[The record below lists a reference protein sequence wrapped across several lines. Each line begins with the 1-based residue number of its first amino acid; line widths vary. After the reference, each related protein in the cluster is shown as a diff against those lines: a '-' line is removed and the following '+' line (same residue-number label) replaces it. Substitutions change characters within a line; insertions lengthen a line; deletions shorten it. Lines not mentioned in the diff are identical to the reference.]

1 MPLSVEYYQHDDVR
15 EGESSKVPQKKITIG
30 RRKFPSLVPTSLNT
44 RPPSGNF
51 PVFQELCNLLKI
63 LYSSS
68 VWCQL
73 HLRHSDCEAGD
84 TGGRSCQVPSSMDPR
99 RFLSKSRSSTTESF
113 EVWTQSRESE
123 AEAEGGDQSS
133 GEAQHLIPAHARSG
147 GGGTSR
153 KCPRQN
159 SS

>member
-1 MPLSVEYYQHDDVR
+1 MPLSVEYYQHDDDR
-15 EGESSKVPQKKITIG
+15 EGESPKVPQKKITIG

-63 LYSSS
+63 LFSSS

-84 TGGRSCQVPSSMDPR
+84 TGGRSCQVPSSMDP
-99 RFLSKSRSSTTESF
+99 
-113 EVWTQSRESE
+113 SRESE

-133 GEAQHLIPAHARSG
+133 GEAQHLIPAHGRSG
-147 GGGTSR
+147 GGAGGGTSR
-153 KCPRQN
+153 KCPREH